1 MNTKTLGDRA
11 LSTIDQYMNFTV
23 GSGTCSVPYFNNRT
37 TRTRAALRAHAGKGS
52 PQEIFEEI
60 KSLMVKDHVDISK
73 VTGELL
79 KKTLTDNN
87 IGIDCSAFAYYV
99 LNSHG
104 QELKKG
110 SLDKH
115 IHFVN
120 AHGLLGK
127 IRCALRPIENCDV
140 ATFAHEKNSQSI
152 SLQHAE
158 PGDIITMLG
167 GPDNSDR
174 DHILVIHQIEYQ
186 NFAPVKIHY
195 AHAVAYPED
204 GVYGSG
210 IKKGI
215 IEILHQDKP
224 IIEQIWTENEK
235 TGESNRI
242 FNRAQKS
249 QTSLRKLHIFNNQ

>member
-1 MNTKTLGDRA
+1 MNTKTLGNHA
-11 LSTIDQYMNFTV
+11 LTVIDQYLNFKIGEAV
-23 GSGTCSVPYFNNRT
+23 CSIPYFNNKT
-37 TRTRAALRAHAGKGS
+37 LRTRAALRALAGKGS

-60 KSLMVKDHVDISK
+60 KGLMLKDHVDIST

-87 IGIDCSAFAYYV
+87 IGIDCSAFTYYV
-99 LNSHG
+99 LNSQS

-115 IHFVN
+115 IHFIN
-120 AHGLLGK
+120 CHGIIGK

-140 ATFAHEKNSQSI
+140 ATFAHDKNSQ
-152 SLQHAE
+152 AVAVDKVE
-158 PGDIITMLG
+158 PGDIITMVG

-174 DHILVIHQIEYQ
+174 DHVLVIYQIEYQ
-186 NFAPVKIHY
+186 NFSPIKIHY

-204 GVYGSG
+204 GIYGSG

-215 IEILHQDKP
+215 IEILHPDKP
-224 IIEQIWTENEK
+224 ITEQIWTENEK
-235 TGESNRI
+235 VGESNRI
-242 FNRAQKS
+242 FVRAQKS
-249 QTSLRKLHIFNNQ
+249 QTILRRLHVFTGQ